1 MGKPSTRDIVKQGR
15 RDARMERVASYNDGR
30 KAVLRELIEHF
41 NAYRLGKV
49 TWYFKDIVDELKD
62 WLEEEKSQ

>member
-1 MGKPSTRDIVKQGR
+1 MGKPSTRDIVKQGH
-15 RDARMERVASYNDGR
+15 RDARMERVAGYNDGR

-62 WLEEEKSQ
+62 WLEEEESP